1 MEPSRMTP
9 LENPL
14 CLPISTPALDAGLT
28 SATVLNYIMVH
39 HEVWTETPWGWVVT
53 LATTC

>member
-1 MEPSRMTP
+1 V
-9 LENPL
+9 
-14 CLPISTPALDAGLT
+14 GLT

-39 HEVWTETPWGWVVT
+39 NEVWTKTHGGLWVVT